1 MSEPLTREQV
11 ERLGEYLCEED
22 LFGVAKK
29 VLDHDAAMRE
39 RVHDLQTANTWL
51 AKRVDALQQ
60 QVMIMT
66 RALRTLATIGG
77 GGHTGNT
84 IAQCALEDVATVS
97 MSKDHSSG
105 ESS

>member
-1 MSEPLTREQV
+1 MTQDDLRSEIEQLH
-11 ERLGEYLCEED
+11 RQ
-22 LFGVAKK
+22 
-29 VLDHDAAMRE
+29 M
-39 RVHDLQTANTWL
+39 
-51 AKRVDALQQ
+51 
-60 QVMIMT
+60 MIMT